1 MPPNYAAPSRLLAR
15 WENFCLLT
23 NRTRPRRCPCQQ
35 ISRPAALRN
44 SFHSQASPKSKPRV
58 QWATLASRSAV
69 LVGLAIGS
77 LQLFNETPSDR
88 SHKKTTDSKIKTF
101 RLAEVRQHDGS
112 SQNPWV
118 IRGTSVYDITDWI
131 AAHPGGDVILTA
143 AGGSLEPF
151 WDIFTIHKRPDV
163 YEILEEYKIGVID
176 EADLQDGRVPQGA
189 ILDPFQNDP
198 ERDARLITLTACPR
212 NAETPR
218 DGLKDFITS
227 NELFYVRNHFW
238 VPAVKGEDHEINIEM
253 VDGTERTYTVKELKE
268 RFPRHKITTTLQC
281 AGNRRK
287 SMTDAAG
294 TTKGLQWKAGAIS
307 TAEWEGVRL
316 VDVLA
321 DAGLSLDQLPDDA
334 QHVQFSAMEAYGA
347 SIPIRKAI
355 DPWGD
360 VLLAFSM
367 NGVELPRDHGY
378 PVRVIVPG
386 TVAARSVKW
395 LSQITISPDESP
407 TQWQQRDY
415 KSFCPSEVNNPRWER
430 ARSIQEMPVTSAI
443 THVEV
448 PRKDEGN
455 GLGTILAEGYAYSGG
470 GREII
475 RVDVSADG
483 GRTWHEAELL
493 DDRAR
498 VKGNRAW
505 CWKRWRYR
513 GPMPD
518 DRTDSVSKCTRL
530 VVKATDEAYN
540 TQPQTH
546 ESIFNAR
553 GNLATA
559 WDCAEVSS
567 VTADT

>member
-1 MPPNYAAPSRLLAR
+1 MPPNHTVPSQFLAR
-15 WENFCLLT
+15 FEYICRLT
-23 NRTRPRRCPCQQ
+23 TRTRPTRCFYQRTAQPNLLRRG
-35 ISRPAALRN
+35 L
-44 SFHSQASPKSKPRV
+44 HSQAGPKHKSNV
-58 QWATLASRSAV
+58 HWATLASRSAV
-69 LVGLAIGS
+69 LVGLAAGS
-77 LQLFNETPSDR
+77 LQLFHETPVDR
-88 SHKKTTDSKIKTF
+88 NQQKTVDTKVKTF

-118 IRGTSVYDITDWI
+118 IRGTSVYDITDWV

-143 AGGSLEPF
+143 AGGSIEPF

-163 YEILEEYKIGVID
+163 YEILEEYKIGTVD
-176 EADLQDGRVPQGA
+176 EADLEDGRVPQGA
-189 ILDPFQNDP
+189 IVDPFQNDP
-198 ERDARLITLTACPR
+198 ARDPQLITHTACPR
-212 NAETPR
+212 NAETPQSA
-218 DGLKDFITS
+218 LKDFITP

-238 VPAVKGEDHEINIEM
+238 VPDVKGEDHEITIEM
-253 VDGTERTYTVKELKE
+253 VDGTERKYTVKELKE
-268 RFPRHKITTTLQC
+268 RFPQHKITTTLQC
-281 AGNRRK
+281 AGNRRR

-294 TTKGLQWKAGAIS
+294 ATKGLQWKVGAIS

-321 DAGLSLDQLPDDA
+321 DAGLSPKDLPEDA

-367 NGVELPRDHGY
+367 NGAELPRDHGY
-378 PVRVIVPG
+378 PVRVVVPG

-415 KSFCPSEVNNPRWER
+415 KSFCPSDVKNPPWER

-443 THVEV
+443 THVET
-448 PRKDEGN
+448 PRGPEGERQ
-455 GLGTILAEGYAYSGG
+455 TISAEGYAYSGG
-470 GREII
+470 GARDHP
-475 RVDVSADG
+475 VDG
-483 GRTWHEAELL
+483 GQTWHEAELL
-493 DDRAR
+493 DNQAQA
-498 VKGNRAW
+498 KGSRAW
-505 CWKRWRYR
+505 CWKRWRYQ
-513 GPMPD
+513 GPTPAEC
-518 DRTDSVSKCTRL
+518 SGSPEGKTRL

-559 WDCAEVSS
+559 WDQAEVP
-567 VTADT
+567 T